1 MRSVQEIVEFQ
12 LQRLLAEVRADQPPA
27 VARVTVEKTTPE
39 LISTNIEVEVQLAPK
54 VAKRRRSASFT
65 KRGLERAM
73 RAAQAVGIPA
83 RIEVVGEKITVIT
96 DNKPTGAA
104 VDTEVNLFDI
114 EAERLRRSKGIA

>member
-73 RAAQAVGIPA
+73 RAAQAVGIQRALKLSAKRSRSSPTTNRPA
-83 RIEVVGEKITVIT
+83 LPSTPK
-96 DNKPTGAA
+96 
-104 VDTEVNLFDI
+104 
-114 EAERLRRSKGIA
+114 